1 MNLTEI
7 SIKRPSLIIVLFSL
21 FTLLGISGYQNLS
34 YELMPDFNQP
44 VVVINTLYPGAEPNE
59 VETSVSRKIEDALSN
74 LEGVDYLVT
83 KSLPNAS
90 IIIANLKYG
99 TDLDKTM
106 QDAQRYIDN
115 IRKDL
120 PPDIQNPVMSKVSP
134 NDLPIMSVSATSN
147 FKSTEFYQKLKDDYL
162 PQIQQLKGVAEI
174 TVLGGEEREIQVK
187 VNKDKLKLYKIS
199 LYQVVEAINHS
210 GIDLPSG
217 KIQTAKESNSVRLVG
232 KFTNVNDISNVQVA
246 MPVPGSPVY
255 VKDVADVV
263 DGIKEVTS
271 VSRYNGQNGIGLLIK
286 KQGDA
291 NAVDVS
297 KLIKEKFQTIEKS
310 NAEAA
315 VKFVVT
321 DDSTD
326 NTIAAVNSVVH
337 DLILAVILV
346 SIVMLLFLRSFRN
359 SLIVAVAIPTSLIMA
374 FGMMWLLGYTLNLMT
389 LLAMS
394 LVIGVLVDD
403 ATVVLE
409 NIQRHLDMGKEKRKA
424 AMDGRMEIG
433 YSAVSITLVDVVV
446 FLPILFLQVFV
457 ADMLKQ
463 FSVVIIT
470 TVLTSLLVGFTLTP
484 WLASRIGK
492 KEDLKP
498 SNFFNKF
505 LLWFEHQLDTFIK
518 WYGKKLEWVLGH
530 KLVFTAF
537 LLVLF
542 AGTALMMKQ
551 GIIGKEL
558 IATGDQ
564 GKFQLALEFDK
575 GTTIEQNN
583 LVSEKIENYILQQ
596 PEVASLF
603 SNVGGPST
611 GMGSLGVGMANKTE
625 FTVQL
630 KMKNEELK
638 DKSEKLKANSGKI
651 NDENAVMTEST
662 ETFMRRLKDSLQ
674 KDYSGINFSMMALGL
689 IPRTAPIEITLSG
702 NSLNQVL
709 ATGQQMKQAIEK
721 IPGADNVRLSVE
733 AGSPEL
739 KVVPDKDRMQRLG
752 LSTSYVGMSLRTAFT
767 GNDDATM
774 TDAGTEYPVR
784 IWLDKFNRQNY
795 DDVKQLYVVNPMG
808 APVEVSQFA
817 TIEKDN
823 SPSLLER
830 KDRQPAV
837 TLTADALGRPSGTV
851 ADDVVS
857 YVKENPLPAGIQ
869 MAWGSDIK
877 RQNDSFGALGS
888 VLLISFILIYLI
900 MVALYD
906 SYIYPF
912 VALFGIPVAA
922 IGAFLALNLSL
933 SHISLFA
940 LLGMIMLM
948 GLVTKNAILIV
959 DFTNQLKAEGKPFRE
974 AIIHASMGRMRPIM
988 MTTLSMAIGMLPIA
1002 LATGTSA
1009 EWKNALAWVIIGGLL
1024 SSLALTIFLVPMVY
1038 YVVDAIKLKIKSEK
1052 IKVKKRSAPKVRE

>member
-1 MNLTEI
+1 MNITEI
-7 SIKRPSLIIVLFSL
+7 SIKRPSLIIVLFSV
-21 FTLLGISGYQNLS
+21 FALLGIIGYKNLS

-44 VVVINTLYPGAEPNE
+44 VVVIRTVYPGAEPNE

-74 LEGVDYLVT
+74 LEGVDYLLT

-120 PPDIQNPVMSKVSP
+120 PNDIQNPVMSKVSP

-147 FKSTEFYQKLKDDYL
+147 LEPTVFYQKMKDDYL

-174 TVLGGEEREIQVK
+174 TILGGEEREIQIK
-187 VNKDKLKLYKIS
+187 VDKEKLKLYKIS
-199 LYQVVEAINHS
+199 LYQVVEAVNRS
-210 GIDLPSG
+210 GIDLPAG
-217 KIQTAKESNSVRLVG
+217 KLQTDTENNSVRLVG
-232 KFTNVNDISNVQVA
+232 KFNTITDIKNVQVA
-246 MPVPGSPVY
+246 MPFPNSPVY
-255 VKDVADVV
+255 VKDIAEVT
-263 DGIKEVTS
+263 DGIKETAS
-271 VSRYNGQNGIGLLIK
+271 YSRYNGKNGIGLMIK

-297 KLIKEKFQTIEKS
+297 KLIREKFQSIEKQNT
-310 NAEAA
+310 NAD

-326 NTIAAVNSVVH
+326 NTIAAVNSVVF

-346 SIVMLLFLRSFRN
+346 SLVMLLFLRSFRN
-359 SLIVAVAIPTSLIMA
+359 SLIVLVAIPTSLITA
-374 FGMMWLLGYTLNLMT
+374 FAVMWLLGYTLNLMT

-394 LVIGVLVDD
+394 LIIGILVDD

-409 NIQRHLDMGKEKRKA
+409 NIQRHLDMGKEKRTA

-433 YSAVSITLVDVVV
+433 FSALSITLVDVIV

-463 FSVVIIT
+463 FSVVVIT
-470 TVLTSLLVGFTLTP
+470 STLTSLLVGFTLTP

-492 KEDLKP
+492 KEDLQP
-498 SNFFNKF
+498 TNIFNRF
-505 LLWFEHQLDTFIK
+505 LLWFEHQLDQFIN
-518 WYGKKLEWVLGH
+518 WYGRTLNWVLHH
-530 KLVFTAF
+530 KLIFTGF
-537 LLVLF
+537 VLLLF
-542 AGTALMMKQ
+542 VGTAAMMKQ

-558 IATGDQ
+558 ISTGDQ
-564 GKFQLALEFDK
+564 GKFRLALEFDK
-575 GTTIEQNN
+575 STSIQQNN
-583 LVSEKIENYILQQ
+583 LVSKKIENYILKQ
-596 PEVASLF
+596 PEVETVF

-611 GMGSLGVGMANKTE
+611 GIGSLGVGSANKTE
-625 FTVQL
+625 FTIQL
-630 KMKNEELK
+630 KSKKETNHL
-638 DKSEKLKANSGKI
+638 
-651 NDENAVMTEST
+651 ST
-662 ETFMRRLKDSLQ
+662 ETFMRKLRTDLQ
-674 KDYSGINFSMMALGL
+674 KEYSGINFSMIALGL
-689 IPRTAPIEITLSG
+689 IPRSAPIEITLSG
-702 NSLNQVL
+702 SDLDQVMQ
-709 ATGQQMKQAIEK
+709 TGNDLKTVIEK

-739 KVVPDKDRMQRLG
+739 KVIPDKNKMQRLG
-752 LSTSYVGMSLRTAFT
+752 LNTAYVGMNLRTAFT
-767 GNDDATM
+767 GNDDATL
-774 TDAGTEYPVR
+774 TENGTEYPVR
-784 IWLDKFNRQNY
+784 IWLDKFSRKNY
-795 DDVKQLYVVNPMG
+795 DDVNQLNIINPMG
-808 APVEVSQFA
+808 IPIEVSQFA
-817 TIEKDN
+817 TIERDN

-851 ADDVVS
+851 ADEVVA
-857 YVKENPLPAGIQ
+857 YVKNNPLPKGIE
-869 MAWGSDIK
+869 MTWGSDIK

-888 VLLISFILIYLI
+888 VLLISFLLIYLI

-912 VALFGIPVAA
+912 VALFAIPVAA

-933 SHISLFA
+933 SNLSLFA
-940 LLGMIMLM
+940 LLGLIMLM
-948 GLVTKNAILIV
+948 GLVTKNSILIV
-959 DFTNQLKAEGKPFRE
+959 DFTNQLKAEGKHYKE
-974 AIIHASMGRMRPIM
+974 ALITAGKERMRPIL

-1002 LATGTSA
+1002 LASGTAA
-1009 EWKNALAWVIIGGLL
+1009 EWKNGLAWVIIGGLL
-1024 SSLALTIFLVPMVY
+1024 SSLALTVYLVPMVY
-1038 YVVDAIKLKIKSEK
+1038 YGVDRMKEKLGSN
-1052 IKVKKRSAPKVRE
+1052 KKQQ